1 MKLTLAAVCR
11 FPEISN
17 EISGFLI
24 YGGEG
29 MSYSLLQW
37 LTFFYIYCFFGWCF
51 ESTYVSLKQRH
62 FVNRGFLK
70 LPMLPIYG
78 SGAIAILIV
87 TIPVRHQIW
96 LVWLFGMLSATLL
109 ELVTGAVMESLFK
122 VKYWDYS
129 NQKFNFKGYICLS
142 SSIAWGFLSILLTE
156 VIHEPIEKMVLSMP
170 MWLDI
175 TLVAIVSVFF
185 VSDFVVSFKAAWDL
199 RKLLEKL
206 SALRA
211 QAEAFRQQLEQ
222 RSDEI
227 SEKISAA
234 KEEAEL
240 RWDAAKEE
248 ANERWNEAKEKANGR
263 WNEAK
268 EEAEFKWR
276 AAREEVYARMSKSKA
291 FFIRRLLKDN
301 PYAASGKFGDV
312 LDDIRRDIKIRH
324 ERKKKDRG

>member
-1 MKLTLAAVCR
+1 
-11 FPEISN
+11 
-17 EISGFLI
+17 
-24 YGGEG
+24 
-29 MSYSLLQW
+29 
-37 LTFFYIYCFFGWCF
+37 
-51 ESTYVSLKQRH
+51 
-62 FVNRGFLK
+62 
-70 LPMLPIYG
+70 
-78 SGAIAILIV
+78 
-87 TIPVRHQIW
+87 
-96 LVWLFGMLSATLL
+96 MLSATLL

-175 TLVAIVSVFF
+175 TLVAIVSVFLCF
-185 VSDFVVSFKAAWDL
+185 GLCCILQGGMGFEKAFG
-199 RKLLEKL
+199 K
-206 SALRA
+206 ALCRWRRRA
-211 QAEAFRQQLEQ
+211 AFRQQLEQ

-312 LDDIRRDIKIRH
+312 LLMISAVILKS
-324 ERKKKDRG
+324 GS

>member
-1 MKLTLAAVCR
+1 
-11 FPEISN
+11 
-17 EISGFLI
+17 
-24 YGGEG
+24 
-29 MSYSLLQW
+29 MSYNFLQW
-37 LTFFYIYCFFGWCF
+37 LTFFYIYCFCGWCF
-51 ESTYVSLKQRH
+51 ESAYVSLKQRH

-78 SGAIAILIV
+78 SGAVAILIV
-87 TIPVRHQIW
+87 TIPVRNQFW

-129 NQKFNFKGYICLS
+129 NQKLNFKGYICLS

-156 VIHEPIEKMVLSMP
+156 VLHEPIEAMVLSMP
-170 MWLDI
+170 LWLNV
-175 TLVAIVSVFF
+175 TLAAIVSVLF

-206 SALRA
+206 SALRE

-222 RSDEI
+222 RSDEF

-234 KEEAEL
+234 KAQAEL

-248 ANERWNEAKEKANGR
+248 ASERWNEAR
-263 WNEAK
+263 
-268 EEAEFKWR
+268 EEAELKWR
-276 AAREEVYARMSKSKA
+276 AAREEAYARMSKSKA

-312 LDDIRRDIKIRH
+312 LEDIRDDIKRRH
-324 ERKKKDRG
+324 AKKNKSKG